1 MTTVSDIRKTVSDT
15 NPVYAAVG
23 VTDLVVEK
31 VRDRATAARADFHVS
46 ALQDMAVQRAEQA
59 SQIPAIALNQTLE
72 AAGRAQ
78 STYAKLAVRGERL
91 VRRIRNQKSTK
102 DLFAQAG
109 TTVAFGKGAVTTV
122 RKAAVDT
129 RRAAQSTLTTGRH
142 EAEAAVEAVAAS
154 VRGEAKVVK
163 RTVRK
168 TGPATRLSTKRTAT
182 VAKKRTASV
191 KRATKATA
199 TSAGTTASA
208 ATQAAKTAAPK
219 IGD

>member
-1 MTTVSDIRKTVSDT
+1 MTTVSDIRKTVTDT

-31 VRDRATAARADFHVS
+31 VRDRAAAARDFRVS
-46 ALQDMAVQRAEQA
+46 ALQDLAVQRAEQA

-72 AAGRAQ
+72 AAGKAQ
-78 STYAKLAVRGERL
+78 STYAKLAVRGEKL

-102 DLFAQAG
+102 DLVAQAG

-122 RKAAVDT
+122 RKAAGDT
-129 RRAAQSTLTTGRH
+129 KRAAQSTLTNGRH
-142 EAEAAVEAVAAS
+142 DAEAAVEAVAAS
-154 VRGEAKVVK
+154 VRGDAKTVK

-168 TGPATRLSTKRTAT
+168 AGPATRLSTKRTAT
-182 VAKKRTASV
+182 VAKKRATSV
-191 KRATKATA
+191 KRATKATV
-199 TSAGTTASA
+199 TSAGTTATA
-208 ATQAAKTAAPK
+208 ATVAAKTAAPK